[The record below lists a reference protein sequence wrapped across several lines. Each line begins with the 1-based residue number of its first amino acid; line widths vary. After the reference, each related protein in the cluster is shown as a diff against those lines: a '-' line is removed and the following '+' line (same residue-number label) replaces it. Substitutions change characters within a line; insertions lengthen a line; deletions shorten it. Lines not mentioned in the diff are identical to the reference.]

1 MTEPKKVIKK
11 VVKKTVKKAVKKAVT
26 KVVEKEVQVTS
37 EKFAVIKISGVQLKV
52 FEGKE
57 YEVNKLEGN
66 KGDALDIKDVLLVV
80 DGEDIKIGKPLVEG
94 STVKLEITS
103 QFKGEK
109 INGLTFK
116 AKSRNRRR
124 YGYRASLTKVLVKK
138 IS

>member
-1 MTEPKKVIKK
+1 MADKKKVETKEE
-11 VVKKTVKKAVKKAVT
+11 KTI
-26 KVVEKEVQVTS
+26 TS

-57 YEVNKLEGN
+57 YEVNKLKGN
-66 KGDALDIKDVLLVV
+66 KGDELEVKDVLLVA
-80 DGEDIKIGKPLVEG
+80 DGADIKVGKPLVEKAN
-94 STVKLEITS
+94 VNLEITS

-109 INGLTFK
+109 IRGLTFK

-124 YGYRASLTKVLVKK
+124 YGFRADLTKVLVKK